1 MGWLQDLT
9 GQTAAK
15 AATRAGQIQTAAAN
29 QAAVDIGLSEQ
40 EQLAALQQGMSNYQ
54 NTLQQGQLAQQGTLQ
69 QGQLAQQAT
78 LQQGQADYAAALR
91 QGQLAQQ
98 ATLDP
103 FNQFGQGMMG
113 MANDAFAQQQALM
126 GQGGADQ
133 VMNSPMF
140 QALLAKSQQDIM
152 SNQAARGRMGTGE
165 TPMFMQDA
173 ALRTGYDVLQG
184 ERQAALA
191 NTQSLMNPINLGF
204 GAAGQIGQGQI
215 NTAGQIGQGIFNTA
229 GQIGQGQYNTAGQIG
244 QSQFNTANQI
254 GQGQYNLG
262 QNQAQT
268 MMNSILGQTGYRTD
282 AAAAQAGGVVGRAN
296 AQSSG
301 IGNLVGLGVG
311 ALTGGLGAGVGGM
324 VGKGLDAFG
333 LRPSGTYW

>member
-1 MGWLQDLT
+1 MGWLQDIT

-204 GAAGQIGQGQI
+204 GAAGQIGQGQY
-215 NTAGQIGQGIFNTA
+215 G
-229 GQIGQGQYNTAGQIG
+229 
-244 QSQFNTANQI
+244 
-254 GQGQYNLG
+254 LG

-268 MMNSILGQTGYRTD
+268 MMNSVIGQTGYNTD
-282 AAAAQAGGVVGRAN
+282 AAAATAGGIMGASN
-296 AQSSG
+296 AYSEGYDNLGSAFG
-301 IGNLVGLGVG
+301 AGLGTSIGNAG
-311 ALTGGLGAGVGGM
+311 ASMLGGM
-324 VGKGLDAFG
+324 GGFGSKLGTAWGTFFNPTKDLSTGKFG
-333 LRPSGTYW
+333 SGNYGSR

>member
-1 MGWLQDLT
+1 MGWLQDIT
-9 GQTAAK
+9 GESSAK
-15 AATRAGQIQTAAAN
+15 AAKQSAALQSAAAK

-40 EQLAALQQGMSNYQ
+40 EQLAALQAG
-54 NTLQQGQLAQQGTLQ
+54 QQAQQQ
-69 QGQLAQQAT
+69 
-78 LQQGQADYAAALR
+78 
-91 QGQLAQQ
+91 
-98 ATLDP
+98 TLDP
-103 FNQFGQGMMG
+103 YNQFGQGMMG

-126 GQGGADQ
+126 GAGGGDQ

-204 GAAGQIGQGQI
+204 GAAGQIGQGQY
-215 NTAGQIGQGIFNTA
+215 G
-229 GQIGQGQYNTAGQIG
+229 
-244 QSQFNTANQI
+244 
-254 GQGQYNLG
+254 LG

-268 MMNSILGQTGYRTD
+268 MMNSVIGQTGYNTD
-282 AAAAQAGGVVGRAN
+282 AAAATAGGTMGASNAWSEGLGSLGSAFGAGLGLPSGQSVGN
-296 AQSSG
+296 AGASMLG
-301 IGNLVGLGVG
+301 GNLGTSWGTFFNPTQNLGNG
-311 ALTGGLGAGVGGM
+311 YGP
-324 VGKGLDAFG
+324 
-333 LRPSGTYW
+333 R